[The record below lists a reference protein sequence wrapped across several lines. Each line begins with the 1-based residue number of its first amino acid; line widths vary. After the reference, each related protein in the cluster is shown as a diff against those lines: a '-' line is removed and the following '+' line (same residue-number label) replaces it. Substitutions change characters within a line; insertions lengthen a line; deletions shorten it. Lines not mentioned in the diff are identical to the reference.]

1 MRVLVIENY
10 NSTPSGAVGRVLAGR
25 GIALDR
31 RQAFAGELLPED
43 AAAHDGLIVLGGGQN
58 ALDDANYPF
67 LPKVVDLIRRFGA
80 ADKPV
85 LGICLGS
92 QLIARAHGAENIL
105 GRALEFGW
113 HEVRPTTAGRDD
125 PVMAGLGDGA
135 PLFHWHND
143 TFTLPP
149 GAVHL
154 AESDMTDHQAFR
166 VGRATYGIQ
175 FHFEAD
181 RQLVSDWSREL
192 ADMIAANTP
201 DWPVRLPADMAHFGP
216 RAEVAGEALAI
227 RWSGLLGG

>member
-10 NSTPSGAVGRVLAGR
+10 NSTPSGAVGRVLAGQ
-25 GIALDR
+25 GVALDT
-31 RQAFAGELLPED
+31 RQAFLGASLPED
-43 AAAHDGLIVLGGGQN
+43 ASGHDGLIVLGGGQN
-58 ALDDANYPF
+58 ALDDANDPF
-67 LPKVVDLIRRFGA
+67 MPGVVDLIRRVGE

-92 QLIARAHGAENIL
+92 QLIARAHGAENII
-105 GRALEFGW
+105 GRPLEFGW
-113 HEVRPTTAGRDD
+113 HEVRPTAAGRDD
-125 PVMAGLGDGA
+125 AVLAGLGEGA

-181 RQLVSDWSREL
+181 RRLVTDWSDRL
-192 ADMIAANTP
+192 ADMIAENTP
-201 DWPVRLPADMAHFGP
+201 DWPARLPGEMARFGARADM
-216 RAEVAGEALAI
+216 AGEALAV

>member
-10 NSTPSGAVGRVLAGR
+10 NSTPSGAVGRILAER
-25 GIALDR
+25 GVALDN
-31 RQAFAGELLPED
+31 RQAFLGAPLPGD
-43 AAAHDGLIVLGGGQN
+43 ASAHDGLIVLGGGQN

-67 LPKVVDLIRRFGA
+67 MPGVVDLIRRFGE

-92 QLIARAHGAENIL
+92 QLIARAYGAENII
-105 GRALEFGW
+105 GRPLEFGW
-113 HEVRPTTAGRDD
+113 HEVRPTAAGREDA
-125 PVMAGLGDGA
+125 VVAGLGEGA

-154 AESDMTDHQAFR
+154 AESDMTHHQAFR
-166 VGRATYGIQ
+166 IGRATYGIQ

-181 RQLVSDWSREL
+181 RGLVADWSDRL
-192 ADMIAANTP
+192 ADMIAENTP
-201 DWPVRLPADMAHFGP
+201 DWPDRLPGEMARFGHHADA
-216 RAEVAGEALAI
+216 AGEALAI